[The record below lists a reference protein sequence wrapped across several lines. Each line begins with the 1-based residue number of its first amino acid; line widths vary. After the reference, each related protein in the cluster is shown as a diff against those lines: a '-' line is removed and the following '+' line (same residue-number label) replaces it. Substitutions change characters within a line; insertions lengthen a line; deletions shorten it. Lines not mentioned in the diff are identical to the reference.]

1 MEKKQPASYQSHQ
14 LKTSQVGRLEEVQTD
29 EGVNRPEIG
38 LNFTLADDKF
48 SVIRAFPFG
57 NFVINGTV
65 FVF

>member
-14 LKTSQVGRLEEVQTD
+14 LQTSQVGRLEEVQID

-48 SVIRAFPFG
+48 SVIRACFLGSYLTSQGFHRG
-57 NFVINGTV
+57 
-65 FVF
+65 